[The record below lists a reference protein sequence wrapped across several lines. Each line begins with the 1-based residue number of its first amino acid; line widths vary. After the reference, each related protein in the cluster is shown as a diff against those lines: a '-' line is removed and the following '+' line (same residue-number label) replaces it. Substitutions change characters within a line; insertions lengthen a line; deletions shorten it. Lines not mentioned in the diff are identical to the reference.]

1 MPERSAPLS
10 VAPTPRRAAA
20 PPRTGL
26 YRRVPLDTPGGT
38 VLCGIA
44 LTVVLVLLL
53 RLYLTG

>member
-10 VAPTPRRAAA
+10 VAPTPRQAQA

-26 YRRVPLDTPGGT
+26 YRRIPLDTPGGT